1 MLSKSSKWK
10 LGFVHF
16 IAKFT
21 ISRFVISR
29 FECTSY
35 LITISLSLKFYACMT
50 NVAVYLGKFFHVISS
65 IHYWFDLTPCQL
77 ICYCCIINLGSILS
91 ITKVNS
97 FCEWLLL
104 LNLEKK
110 NHIQNLSCWVLS
122 NDNRNDNEDNDNND
136 IDDNSDK
143 NDDTMT
149 TTVTTKV
156 TATMTTTTKIIYL
169 LPNRYLYLKFKYF
182 FQKIWFILYFLVLC
196 ESSPQRPWSLIF
208 PHCKLRKFVFH
219 FSWVIAE
226 RFCNSATR
234 VFYAPMMIK

>member
-1 MLSKSSKWK
+1 M
-10 LGFVHF
+10 
-16 IAKFT
+16 IIT
-21 ISRFVISR
+21 
-29 FECTSY
+29 FE
-35 LITISLSLKFYACMT
+35 F
-50 NVAVYLGKFFHVISS
+50 G
-65 IHYWFDLTPCQL
+65 
-77 ICYCCIINLGSILS
+77 
-91 ITKVNS
+91 
-97 FCEWLLL
+97 
-104 LNLEKK
+104 KK
-110 NHIQNLSCWVLS
+110 NHIQNLSSCWVLS
-122 NDNRNDNEDNDNND
+122 NDNRNDNEDNNNSD

-156 TATMTTTTKIIYL
+156 TTTTTTKTTKV
-169 LPNRYLYLKFKYF
+169 PNRYLYLKFKYF

>member
-1 MLSKSSKWK
+1 M
-10 LGFVHF
+10 
-16 IAKFT
+16 IIT
-21 ISRFVISR
+21 
-29 FECTSY
+29 FE
-35 LITISLSLKFYACMT
+35 F
-50 NVAVYLGKFFHVISS
+50 G
-65 IHYWFDLTPCQL
+65 
-77 ICYCCIINLGSILS
+77 
-91 ITKVNS
+91 
-97 FCEWLLL
+97 
-104 LNLEKK
+104 KK

-156 TATMTTTTKIIYL
+156 TATMTTTTTKITYL
-169 LPNRYLYLKFKYF
+169 IDTYIWNSNMYF